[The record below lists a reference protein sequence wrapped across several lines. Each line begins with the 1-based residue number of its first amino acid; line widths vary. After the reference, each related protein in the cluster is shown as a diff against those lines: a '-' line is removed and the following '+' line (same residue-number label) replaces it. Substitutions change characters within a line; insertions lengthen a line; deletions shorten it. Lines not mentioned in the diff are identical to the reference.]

1 MAIDFFSEF
10 PKIGYSLDDN
20 ATQQVVVDILKRVIV
35 QKEYQENAAYY
46 EEYDIKH
53 GETPEEVSFRFYG
66 TTSLHWIILMVNN
79 IIDPRFEWPMSEENL
94 VKQVESKYGGENNI
108 FTLNRAK
115 DAKGYQV
122 ETFFIL
128 SEESTHKEPIRLLYE
143 GLEDSIN
150 TPVIYQQSETIADF
164 ESNYEVES
172 QKNEKLRSIKII
184 KPEIVQD
191 IVTNYKQL
199 ISK

>member
-1 MAIDFFSEF
+1 MAIDFFSDF
-10 PKIGYSLDDN
+10 PKIAYSLDDN
-20 ATQQVVVDILKRVIV
+20 ATQQVVVDVLKRVII

-46 EEYDIKH
+46 EEYDVKH

-66 TTSLHWIILMVNN
+66 TTSLHWLILMVNN
-79 IIDPRFEWPMSEENL
+79 IIDPRFGWPISEENL
-94 VKQVESKYGGENNI
+94 IKQVESKYGGENNI

-115 DAKGYQV
+115 NAKGYQV

-128 SEESTHKEPIRLLYE
+128 SEESTHKDPVRIVYE
-143 GLEDSIN
+143 GISDNIN
-150 TPVIYQQSETIADF
+150 TPVIYQESLTIANY

-172 QKNEKLRSIKII
+172 QKHEKIRSIKII

-191 IVTNYKQL
+191 IVINFKQL

>member
-1 MAIDFFSEF
+1 MAIDFFSDF
-10 PKIGYSLDDN
+10 PKIAYSLDDN
-20 ATQQVVVDILKRVIV
+20 ATQQVVVEILKRVII
-35 QKEYQENAAYY
+35 QKEYQENTAYY

-66 TTSLHWIILMVNN
+66 TTSLHWLILMVNN
-79 IIDPRFEWPMSEENL
+79 IIDPRFEWPISEENL
-94 VKQVESKYGGENNI
+94 IKQVESKYGGENNI

-115 DAKGYQV
+115 NAKGYQV

-128 SEESTHKEPIRLLYE
+128 SEESTHKDPVRIVYE
-143 GLEDSIN
+143 GISDNIN
-150 TPVIYQQSETIADF
+150 TPVIYQESLTIANY

-172 QKNEKLRSIKII
+172 QKNEKIRSIKII

-191 IVTNYKQL
+191 IVINFKQL

>member
-1 MAIDFFSEF
+1 MAIDFFSDF
-10 PKIGYSLDDN
+10 PKIAYSLDDN
-20 ATQQVVVDILKRVIV
+20 ATQQVVVDVLKRVII
-35 QKEYQENAAYY
+35 QKEYQENTAYY

-66 TTSLHWIILMVNN
+66 TTSLHWLILMVNN
-79 IIDPRFEWPMSEENL
+79 IIDPRFEWPISEENL
-94 VKQVESKYGGENNI
+94 IKQVESKYGGENNI

-115 DAKGYQV
+115 NAKGYQV

-128 SEESTHKEPIRLLYE
+128 SEESTHKDPVRIVYE
-143 GLEDSIN
+143 GISDNIN
-150 TPVIYQQSETIADF
+150 TPVIYQESLTIANY

-172 QKNEKLRSIKII
+172 QKNEKIRSIKII

-191 IVTNYKQL
+191 IVINFKQL

>member
-1 MAIDFFSEF
+1 MAIDFFSDF
-10 PKIGYSLDDN
+10 PKIAYSLDDN
-20 ATQQVVVDILKRVIV
+20 ATQQVVVDVLKRVII

-46 EEYDIKH
+46 EEYDVKH

-66 TTSLHWIILMVNN
+66 TTSLHWLILMVNN
-79 IIDPRFEWPMSEENL
+79 IIDPRFGWPISEENL
-94 VKQVESKYGGENNI
+94 IKQVESKYGGENNI

-115 DAKGYQV
+115 NAKGYQV

-128 SEESTHKEPIRLLYE
+128 SEESTHKDPVRIVYE
-143 GLEDSIN
+143 GISDNIN
-150 TPVIYQQSETIADF
+150 TPVIYQESLTIANY

-172 QKNEKLRSIKII
+172 QKNEKIRSIKII

-191 IVTNYKQL
+191 IVINFKQL

>member
-1 MAIDFFSEF
+1 MAIDFFSDF
-10 PKIGYSLDDN
+10 PKIAYSLDDN
-20 ATQQVVVDILKRVIV
+20 ATQQVVVDVLKRVII
-35 QKEYQENAAYY
+35 QKEYQENTAYY

-66 TTSLHWIILMVNN
+66 TTSLHWLILMVNN
-79 IIDPRFEWPMSEENL
+79 IIDPRFGWPISEENL
-94 VKQVESKYGGENNI
+94 IKQVESKYGGENNI

-115 DAKGYQV
+115 NAKGYQV

-128 SEESTHKEPIRLLYE
+128 SEESTHKDPVRIVYE
-143 GLEDSIN
+143 GISDNIN
-150 TPVIYQQSETIADF
+150 TPVIYQESLTIANY

-172 QKNEKLRSIKII
+172 QKNEKIRSIKII

-191 IVTNYKQL
+191 IVINFKQL

>member
-1 MAIDFFSEF
+1 MAIDFFSDF
-10 PKIGYSLDDN
+10 PKIAYSLDDN
-20 ATQQVVVDILKRVIV
+20 ATQQVVVDILKRVII
-35 QKEYQENAAYY
+35 QKEYQENTAYY

-66 TTSLHWIILMVNN
+66 TTSLHWLILMVNN
-79 IIDPRFEWPMSEENL
+79 IIDPRFEWPISEENL
-94 VKQVESKYGGENNI
+94 IKQVESKYGGENNI

-115 DAKGYQV
+115 NAKGYQV

-128 SEESTHKEPIRLLYE
+128 SEESTHKDPVRIVYE
-143 GLEDSIN
+143 GISDNIN
-150 TPVIYQQSETIADF
+150 TPVIYQESLTIANY

-172 QKNEKLRSIKII
+172 QKNEKIRSIKII

-191 IVTNYKQL
+191 IVINFKQL

>member
-1 MAIDFFSEF
+1 MAIDFFSDF
-10 PKIGYSLDDN
+10 PKIAYSLDDN
-20 ATQQVVVDILKRVIV
+20 ATQQVVVDVLKRVII

-46 EEYDIKH
+46 EEYDVKH

-66 TTSLHWIILMVNN
+66 TTSLHWLILMVNN
-79 IIDPRFEWPMSEENL
+79 IIDHRFGWPISEENL
-94 VKQVESKYGGENNI
+94 IKQVESKYGGENNI

-115 DAKGYQV
+115 NAKGYQV

-128 SEESTHKEPIRLLYE
+128 SEESTHKDPVRIVYE
-143 GLEDSIN
+143 GISDNIN
-150 TPVIYQQSETIADF
+150 TPVIYQESLTIANY

-172 QKNEKLRSIKII
+172 QKNEKIRSIKII

-191 IVTNYKQL
+191 IVINFKQL

>member
-1 MAIDFFSEF
+1 MAIDFFSDF
-10 PKIGYSLDDN
+10 SKIAYSLDDN
-20 ATQQVVVDILKRVIV
+20 ATQQVVVDILKRVII

-66 TTSLHWIILMVNN
+66 TTSLHWLILMVNN
-79 IIDPRFEWPMSEENL
+79 IIDPRFGWPISEENL
-94 VKQVESKYGGENNI
+94 IKQVESKYGGENNI

-115 DAKGYQV
+115 NAKGYQV

-128 SEESTHKEPIRLLYE
+128 SEESTHKDPVRIVYE
-143 GLEDSIN
+143 GISDNIN
-150 TPVIYQQSETIADF
+150 TPVIYQESLTIANY

-172 QKNEKLRSIKII
+172 QKNEKIRSIKII

-191 IVTNYKQL
+191 IVINFKQL

>member
-1 MAIDFFSEF
+1 MAIDFFSDF
-10 PKIGYSLDDN
+10 SKIAYSLDDN
-20 ATQQVVVDILKRVIV
+20 ATQQVVVDILKRVII
-35 QKEYQENAAYY
+35 QKEYQENTAYY

-66 TTSLHWIILMVNN
+66 TTSLHWLILMVNN
-79 IIDPRFEWPMSEENL
+79 IIDPRFEWPISEENL
-94 VKQVESKYGGENNI
+94 IKQVESKYGGENNI

-115 DAKGYQV
+115 NAKGYQV

-128 SEESTHKEPIRLLYE
+128 SEESTHKDPVRIVYE
-143 GLEDSIN
+143 GISDNIN
-150 TPVIYQQSETIADF
+150 TPVIYQESLTIANY

-172 QKNEKLRSIKII
+172 QKNEKIRSIKII

-191 IVTNYKQL
+191 IVINFKQL

>member
-35 QKEYQENAAYY
+35 QKEYQENASYY

-66 TTSLHWIILMVNN
+66 TTTLHWIILMVNN

-94 VKQVESKYGGENNI
+94 VKQVESKYGGANNI
-108 FTLNRAK
+108 FTLNRTK

-128 SEESTHKEPIRLLYE
+128 SEESTHKEPIRLIYE

-150 TPVIYQQSETIADF
+150 TPVIYQESETIADY

-172 QKNEKLRSIKII
+172 QKNEKIRSIKII

-191 IVTNYKQL
+191 IVTKYKQL

>member
-1 MAIDFFSEF
+1 MAIDFFSDF

-35 QKEYQENAAYY
+35 QKEYQENASYY

-79 IIDPRFEWPMSEENL
+79 IIDPRFNWPMSEENL

-128 SEESTHKEPIRLLYE
+128 SEESTHKEPIRLIYE

>member
-1 MAIDFFSEF
+1 MAIDFFSDF
-10 PKIGYSLDDN
+10 PKIAYSLDDN
-20 ATQQVVVDILKRVIV
+20 ATQQVVVEILKRVII
-35 QKEYQENAAYY
+35 QKEYQENTAYY

-66 TTSLHWIILMVNN
+66 TTSLHWLILMVNN
-79 IIDPRFEWPMSEENL
+79 IIDPRFGWPISEENL
-94 VKQVESKYGGENNI
+94 IKQVESKYGGENNI

-115 DAKGYQV
+115 NAKGYQV

-128 SEESTHKEPIRLLYE
+128 SEESTHKDPVRIVYE
-143 GLEDSIN
+143 GISDNIN
-150 TPVIYQQSETIADF
+150 TPVIYQESLTIANY

-172 QKNEKLRSIKII
+172 QKNEKIRSIKII

-191 IVTNYKQL
+191 IVINFKQL